1 MRARDH
7 AQALEDDFLRI
18 RRRGYAIDNE
28 EHEEG
33 VACVATAVFD
43 HTGRPCAALSVSG
56 PTARILHAKAADLGA
71 LLSEHA
77 AEVSAGLGHDVAA

>member
-1 MRARDH
+1 MTLD
-7 AQALEDDFLRI
+7 ALRDDFVRI

-43 HTGRPCAALSVSG
+43 HSGRPCAALSVSG
-56 PTARILHAKAADLGA
+56 PTARILHDKASDLGG
-71 LLSEHA
+71 LLVEHA
-77 AEVSAGLGHDVAA
+77 AQVSAALGHEAAA